1 MPAPRRVA
9 VMLGI
14 DVPLKRHVDMLAGTQ
29 QYAIEHGWY
38 SIIDEYADAT
48 LPPRPNG
55 SLPYDGIIARATTKL
70 ARRAARLGVPVVN
83 VWVASPAWRVVP
95 SVHGDHAAIGRLHA
109 EHLLSR
115 GFIRFACLRTDRGRA
130 QQTEVDAFNRTI
142 AAAGF
147 PCLEAAVGQD
157 TPQSLG
163 GWRRTQRTIHSWMD
177 RWEPSI
183 GVYVGNDACAR
194 LVVQA
199 CHNRGWRVPADVA
212 VTGGQNEEVYCE
224 HLRPTLTS
232 VEAGFTRIG
241 YEAARLLDRLMDG
254 QRPPPGPIL
263 VPPRGLVVRESTD
276 FFAVDDELIAAALA
290 FIATNCHKPIAPA
303 HVARAMVT
311 ELRTLQRRFRASLA
325 RPIAAEIRRVRIE
338 RAKRLLTETK
348 RSMAEIA
355 RDAGFGNAIRLC
367 EVFRREVGTAPGDY
381 RRQRES
387 SQGNRTRSFK
397 AAGH

>member
-14 DVPLKRHVDMLAGTQ
+14 DFALKRHVDMLAGTQ
-29 QYAIEHGWY
+29 QYAVEHGWY

-48 LPPRPNG
+48 LPARPNG

-70 ARRAARLGVPVVN
+70 ALRAARLGVPVVN
-83 VWVASPAWRVVP
+83 VWVASPVWKVLPNVFP
-95 SVHGDHAAIGRLHA
+95 DHAAIGRLHA

-130 QQTEVDAFNRTI
+130 QQIEVDAFTRTI

-147 PCLEAAVGQD
+147 PCLEAAVHHDG
-157 TPQSLG
+157 PQSLSN
-163 GWRRTQRTIHSWMD
+163 WRGTQRTIASWMA

-183 GVYVGNDACAR
+183 GVYVVGHDAYAR

-254 QRPPPGPIL
+254 QPPPPGPTL
-263 VPPRGLVVRESTD
+263 LQPRGLVVRESTD

-290 FIATNCHKPIAPA
+290 FIAANCHKPIAPA
-303 HVARAMVT
+303 HVARAVFT

-325 RPIAAEIRRVRIE
+325 RPIATEIRRVRIE

-348 RSMAEIA
+348 KSMAEIA
-355 RDAGFGNAIRLC
+355 RDVGFGRAIRLS
-367 EVFRREVGTAPGDY
+367 EIFRREVGTTPGDY
-381 RRQRES
+381 RRQRAP
-387 SQGNRTRSFK
+387 SQGKRSRLS
-397 AAGH
+397 